1 MHYTGT
7 IAKDSPTG
15 EKGAEFD
22 SSRGRG
28 TPFQFTLGHGMVIK
42 GWDLGL
48 TGMCVGEKRELTIPA
63 EIGYGD
69 AGAGGKIPGGA
80 TLHFDVELVAIDDAP
95 APPNIFKDIDADGD
109 EVLTKEELSGW
120 FRREHNRDLPD
131 DLLKQEDKD
140 GDGQV
145 SWEEFSGPKG
155 GPKDEL

>member
-7 IAKDSPTG
+7 IAKDSPAG
-15 EKGAEFD
+15 DQGAEFD

-28 TPFQFTLGHGMVIK
+28 NPFQFTLGHGMVIK

-69 AGAGGKIPGGA
+69 TGAGAKIPGGA
-80 TLHFDVELVAIDDAP
+80 TLHFDVELMDISDAP
-95 APPNIFKDIDADGD
+95 APPNIFADIDADADGSLSVD
-109 EVLTKEELSGW
+109 ELKGW
-120 FRREHNRDLPD
+120 FKREHNRDLPD
-131 DLLKQEDKD
+131 DLLKSEDKD
-140 GDGQV
+140 GDGVV

-155 GPKDEL
+155 APKDEL